1 MAAVV
6 AQHKQ
11 ELMRA
16 WVPIPRMR
24 GFLLFSFYL
33 SSVQNQGSNLNWQ
46 VSAIQTFASQH

>member
-16 WVPIPRMR
+16 WVPIPRIR
-24 GFLLFSFYL
+24 GFLLFSLYV
-33 SSVQNQGSNLNWQ
+33 SSVQNQGNNLNLEFLLSF
-46 VSAIQTFASQH
+46 VSLCDK